1 MASKPPTLSDKI
13 QTKTIQMQVKFLK
26 RNRSVIFVA
35 VLFIAVSFFFR
46 GDSVNVLA
54 QSGNESVLVRTRE
67 ADRKGRTNDG
77 KLETLTPTEH
87 LRRAAIYMSNR
98 AFAEAREHYQAIFD
112 RYPNDAAVGPALFF
126 TGRSYF
132 QSHRYQEALPY
143 YERVSREFKDTI
155 DGREGLS
162 QWGTALLRMGKFNE
176 AVERYKEYV
185 SLYPNGEK
193 IEAVHLNII
202 DTLRE
207 GGRLKDAIA
216 WIEIA
221 RQKFPNTATATN
233 AVFARLR
240 LDITQKDWTQAVKTA
255 EQLRTM
261 PMPAKTMTDRK
272 EIDFLR
278 GYALEKSGRK
288 TEAIEV
294 YFSIPDGL
302 GTYHGGLA
310 TERLLAIVDET
321 RLPQVAERINR
332 VKTEALRS
340 IGQYPAPYRDELLR
354 ATTKRKI
361 DPRLVLSL
369 MKQESSFRAHVKS
382 PAAARGLLQ
391 LTIDTASKYS
401 AQAGYKNLRDDDL
414 YRPETSITIGSEYIA
429 ALQKLFPNTPEAVAA
444 SYNGG
449 EDNAARWLK
458 RAKSDEPFIFTAEVG
473 FDETKDYVFKVM
485 SNYRAYRLLYSAD
498 LKRI

>member
-1 MASKPPTLSDKI
+1 ME
-13 QTKTIQMQVKFLK
+13 FLK
-26 RNRSVIFVA
+26 GNRSVVFITL
-35 VLFIAVSFFFR
+35 LFIALSFFFR
-46 GDSVNVLA
+46 SDSINTLA
-54 QSGNESVLVRTRE
+54 QSGNESLLTKTRE
-67 ADRKGRTNDG
+67 LDRQGKTADS
-77 KLETLTPTEH
+77 KLETLTSGEH
-87 LRRAAIYMSNR
+87 LRRAAVYMSNR
-98 AFAEAREHYQAIFD
+98 AFAEARGHYQAIFD
-112 RYPNDAAVGPALFF
+112 RYPNDVAIGPALFY

-132 QSHRYQEALPY
+132 QAQRYQEALPY
-143 YERVSREFKDTI
+143 YERVSRDFQNTI

-162 QWGTALLRMGKFNE
+162 QWGTALLRLGKFND

-207 GGRLKDAIA
+207 GGRGKDAIA
-216 WIEIA
+216 WIEIT

-240 LDITQKDWTQAVKTA
+240 LDVTQKDWTQAVKTA
-255 EQLRTM
+255 EQLRIM
-261 PMPAKTMTDRK
+261 PMPAKTMTDKK
-272 EIDFLR
+272 EVDFIR

-288 TEAIEV
+288 SEAIEI
-294 YFSIPDGL
+294 YFSIPDNL

-310 TERLLAIVDET
+310 SERLLAIVDEG
-321 RLPQVAERINR
+321 RLPQVVERINR
-332 VKTEALRS
+332 VKAEAIRS
-340 IGQYPAPYRDELLR
+340 VGQYPSPYRDELLR
-354 ATTKRKI
+354 ATTKRKL
-361 DPRLVLSL
+361 DPRFVLSL
-369 MKQESSFRAHVKS
+369 MKQESSFRPFVKS

-401 AQAGYKNLRDDDL
+401 VQAGYKNLRDDDL
-414 YRPETSITIGSEYIA
+414 YRPETSITIGSEYIS

-458 RAKSDEPFIFTAEVG
+458 RAKSDEPFVFTAEVG

-485 SNYRAYRLLYSAD
+485 SNYRAYRLLYSSD
-498 LKRI
+498 LKRQ